1 MRFRE
6 KLKNTVHLMPKC
18 HTKADAHWKQT
29 DFGKEITMTQPMPST
44 TEADAEALRIFNLQS
59 QACLE
64 QPEIALKQRLGL
76 LKTIEGILIENDQA
90 ICEAICAD
98 FGNRSFHETRILEIT
113 PSILGLRY
121 TRRKLKKWIKP
132 QRRHGSMIFVGGRNR
147 VIPQAKGVVGI
158 ITPWNYPLFLAV
170 SPMTS
175 ALAAGNRIMVKQAA
189 NSRHLCRLLHD
200 RFSRKIDPAFVCFHP
215 GVSAGTFSGLPFNHL
230 VFTGSPRTGKTVM
243 KTAADNLVP
252 VTLELGGKSPV
263 ILADDFDMAKAVK
276 RILFAKLMNAGQT
289 CIAPDYIFVPE
300 NRIDSFI
307 QTAKTVARQLY
318 PDIASS
324 DYTAIIDSP
333 AFDRLMDTIADV
345 REKGG
350 RVIPLLTG
358 PDTILEHKKISPM
371 IVTGTTPAMRIM
383 QEEIFGPILPV
394 IPYTSLKTVIKYI
407 NDRPRPLALYV
418 FTRDRQM
425 SDTVI
430 AHTRSGG
437 VTVNDC
443 ALHVAQHDLPFGGI
457 GNSGTGQYHGFEG
470 FLEFSKLRPVFHQAP
485 FSSTAALTPPYGIF
499 ADRIFQAIKKFS
511 WIS

>member
-1 MRFRE
+1 METNRFFE
-6 KLKNTVHLMPKC
+6 KE
-18 HTKADAHWKQT
+18 
-29 DFGKEITMTQPMPST
+29 FTMIQSISST
-44 TEADAEALRIFNLQS
+44 TEADAEALKIFELQTR
-59 QACLE
+59 ACLE
-64 QPEIALKQRLGL
+64 QPEIPLKQRLAL
-76 LKTIEGILIENDQA
+76 LKTIEDILIENDQA
-90 ICEAICAD
+90 ICEAVHTD
-98 FGNRSFHETRILEIT
+98 FGNRSFHETRILEIS

-121 TRRKLKKWIKP
+121 TRRKLKKWMKP
-132 QRRHGSMIFVGGRNR
+132 RRRHVSMIFPGGRNR
-147 VIPQAKGVVGI
+147 VIPQAKGTVGI

-175 ALAAGNRIMVKQAA
+175 ALAAGNRVMVKQAA

-263 ILADDFDMAKAVK
+263 ILAEDFDMAKAVK

-300 NRIDSFI
+300 NRIDLFI
-307 QTAKTVARQLY
+307 QTAQTVARQLY
-318 PDIASS
+318 PDTASP

-333 AFDRLMDTIADV
+333 AFERLTDTLADV

-358 PDTILEHKKISPM
+358 PDTLPEHKKISPM

-394 IPYTSLKTVIKYI
+394 IPYTSLKTVIEYI
-407 NDRPRPLALYV
+407 NNRPRPLALYI
-418 FTRDRQM
+418 FTRDRSL

-457 GNSGTGQYHGFEG
+457 GNSGMGQYHGFEG

-485 FSSTAALTPPYGIF
+485 LSSTAALTPPYGTL
-499 ADRIFQAIKKFS
+499 AARIYQAIKNFPWLS
-511 WIS
+511 

>member
-1 MRFRE
+1 M
-6 KLKNTVHLMPKC
+6 
-18 HTKADAHWKQT
+18 
-29 DFGKEITMTQPMPST
+29 
-44 TEADAEALRIFNLQS
+44 FNLQT

-64 QPEIALKQRLGL
+64 QPIIPLKKRLEL
-76 LKTIEGILIENDQA
+76 LHTIETVLKENDQA

-113 PSILGLRY
+113 PSILGLRH
-121 TRRKLKKWIKP
+121 TRRKLKKWMKP
-132 QRRHGSMIFVGGRNR
+132 QRRHGSMIFLGGRNR

-200 RFSRKIDPAFVCFHP
+200 RFSQKIDPAFVCFHP
-215 GVSAGTFSGLPFNHL
+215 GVSAGIFSGLPFNHL
-230 VFTGSPRTGKTVM
+230 VFTGSSRTGKTVM
-243 KTAADNLVP
+243 KTAAGNLVP

-300 NRIDSFI
+300 NRIDLFI
-307 QTAKTVARQLY
+307 QTARTVARQLY
-318 PDIASS
+318 PDIDSS
-324 DYTAIIDSP
+324 DYTAIIDQQ
-333 AFDRLMDTIADV
+333 AFARLMDTLADV

-358 PDTILEHKKISPM
+358 PDTILEHKKISPV
-371 IVTGTTPAMRIM
+371 IVTETTPAMRIM

-394 IPYTSLKTVIKYI
+394 IPYTSLKAVIEYI
-407 NDRPRPLALYV
+407 NARPRPLALYV
-418 FTRDRQM
+418 FTRDRSL

-443 ALHVAQHDLPFGGI
+443 ALHAVQHDLPFGGI

-470 FLEFSKLRPVFHQAP
+470 FLEFSKIRPVFHQAP
-485 FSSTAALTPPYGIF
+485 LSSTAALTPPYGIF
-499 ADRIFQAIKKFS
+499 ADRIFQAIKKFP
-511 WIS
+511 WLY

>member
-1 MRFRE
+1 
-6 KLKNTVHLMPKC
+6 
-18 HTKADAHWKQT
+18 
-29 DFGKEITMTQPMPST
+29 MTNSIPST
-44 TEADAEALRIFNLQS
+44 TDADARALEMFNLQTR
-59 QACLE
+59 ACLE
-64 QPEIALKQRLGL
+64 QPVIALRTRLDL
-76 LKTIEGILIENDQA
+76 LKTIEMILIENDQA
-90 ICEAICAD
+90 ICEAIHTD

-113 PSILGLRY
+113 PCLMGLRH
-121 TRRKLKKWIKP
+121 TRKKLKKWIKP
-132 QRRHGSMIFVGGRNR
+132 RHRHVSMIFPGAGNR

-158 ITPWNYPLFLAV
+158 ITPWNYPLFLAI
-170 SPMTS
+170 SPMTC
-175 ALAAGNRIMVKQAA
+175 ALAAGNRVMVKQAA
-189 NSRHLCRLLHD
+189 RSQHLCRLLRD
-200 RFSRKIDPAFVCFHP
+200 RFSATIGPEYISFLP
-215 GVSAGTFSGLPFNHL
+215 GVSAAAFSGLPFNHL

-243 KTAADNLVP
+243 QTAARNLVP

-263 ILADDFDMAKAVK
+263 ILTHDFDMAKAVK

-300 NRIDSFI
+300 NRIDAFI

-318 PDIASS
+318 PDIGSP
-324 DYTAIIDSP
+324 DYTAIIDQQ
-333 AFDRLMDTIADV
+333 AVDRLMDTLADT

-350 RVIPLLTG
+350 RVIPLLDG
-358 PDTILEHKKISPM
+358 PDTLPEHKKISPV
-371 IVTGTTPAMRIM
+371 IVTETTPAMRIM

-394 IPYTSLKTVIKYI
+394 IPYTDLNKVIDYI

-418 FTRDRQM
+418 FTRDRRL

-437 VTVNDC
+437 VAVNDC
-443 ALHVAQHDLPFGGI
+443 ALQAVQHDLPFGGT
-457 GNSGTGQYHGFEG
+457 GNSGMGHYHGMEG
-470 FLEFSKLRPVFHQAP
+470 FMEFSKLRPVFHQAP